1 MYQQSMLSP
10 LFARLSELRKDESG
24 QIMPFTAVF
33 SLFLVVVWLTVY
45 NVGVGVTDK
54 VRLQDMA
61 DQMAYSQAI
70 VGARA
75 MNLIALNNRT
85 MVANLVS
92 YTASVIMRS
101 HSKFIRDLTLIL
113 YSILYALSLIPIP
126 VVQQII
132 MVLAV
137 VMGIVDAAAAL
148 YDAATFFMALAW
160 RYILNIQTVFILIP
174 ATKLLFTSFA
184 TLPVLNIAEY
194 QGSAIFRELSNEEED
209 PEAGPLW
216 KQFGGR
222 NLVTSGFDSLAG
234 GSGSGAF
241 TPSGAGLDIAA
252 LALQVVSWASWDN
265 LIELPGADS
274 DGDGFLNFLNFD
286 STAAE
291 ADGSALS
298 FKTTSSKISQE
309 RRIQWMVSKTYPLSD
324 RKEPLF
330 GFSGSGGG
338 GDVDQGTLDQITQM
352 RQDAQNLQSEA
363 SALDSEASSLR
374 AEANAL
380 RNEDPPD
387 TAGADAKDA
396 QADAKEAEADAKRAE
411 ADSLNA
417 QADQMQSEISAED
430 ADFVGD
436 VVGSVLGSDNQMW
449 GFNRDP
455 LGKLASGAGN
465 FAIVAAYAIFANAYC
480 LAVHLS
486 PARVS
491 MTFGGET
498 RVGKYT
504 PPFKPGRIS
513 QLGMVNN
520 PRTDWIPYIMFTSG
534 TWEKVPDYDE
544 QFEIVGT
551 DFFEVEVEYIDW
563 SPWPSWEREDTISLE
578 IGDAAFSSKLEP
590 PVLEPLEDIVP
601 VLIKTSY
608 TYGSLWENIPGFNG
622 NAPNIWKGLFHE
634 QNPEYNDFY
643 LGFDL
648 GSIIGFTGQLGI
660 VFSPQGYI
668 ELDEKH
674 YATKYSTMFNLAYH
688 YERQIGEN
696 IERRKGKYYVMV
708 GKEYKTMRLL
718 RWLGLLDS
726 GGDLLDGVELVGHN
740 GTGVIFNGNT
750 GDFEQDLGD
759 DPDRNYGSYQAAA
772 NVEASREFNPHF
784 FEHMVALAKSEVFY
798 ERPTKRT
805 EFPNLFNAFWSARLA
820 PLQTDVAD
828 FLSKLGVGADMAK
841 AFTFALT
848 H

>member
-101 HSKFIRDLTLIL
+101 HSKFIRDLTLVIYTIFYL
-113 YSILYALSLIPIP
+113 LAQLPIP
-126 VVQQII
+126 YVQAFLKVV
-132 MVLAV
+132 AA
-137 VMGIVDAAAAL
+137 IVGLIDLAAL
-148 YDAATFFMALAW
+148 AYDTMTFFLALLW
-160 RYILNIQTVFILIP
+160 RYVLNIQIVFILIP

-194 QGSAIFRELSNEEED
+194 QGSAVFRELSNEEED

-222 NLVTSGFDSLAG
+222 NLITSGFDSLVG

-265 LIELPGADS
+265 LIELPGSNS

-286 STAAE
+286 STNAE
-291 ADGSALS
+291 ADASALS

-309 RRIQWMVSKTYPLSD
+309 RRIQWMVARTYPLSD
-324 RKEPLF
+324 RKKPIF
-330 GFSGSGGG
+330 GFEGSGGG
-338 GDVDQGTLDQITQM
+338 GDVDQGTLDEISQK
-352 RQDAQNLQSEA
+352 RQDAQTLQSEA

-411 ADSLNA
+411 ADALNA
-417 QADQMQSEISAED
+417 EAQAMQDEINGNGE
-430 ADFVGD
+430 DFVGD
-436 VVGSVLGSDNQMW
+436 VIGSALGSDNQLW

-455 LGKLASGAGN
+455 LGKLASGGSSALL
-465 FAIVAAYAIFANAYC
+465 VMYAVFANLYC
-480 LAVHLS
+480 LAMHLS

-513 QLGMVNN
+513 QFGSVNN
-520 PRTDWIPYIMFTSG
+520 PRTDMIPYIMFTSG
-534 TWEKVPDYDE
+534 TFEKVPDYDE

-563 SPWPSWEREDTISLE
+563 SPWPSWEREDDISLE
-578 IGDAAFSSKLEP
+578 VGDAAFSSKLEP
-590 PVLEPLEDIVP
+590 PVFQLLEEILPSIHGTLYMD
-601 VLIKTSY
+601 
-608 TYGSLWENIPGFNG
+608 LWEDIPGFNG

-688 YERQIGEN
+688 YERQIGTD